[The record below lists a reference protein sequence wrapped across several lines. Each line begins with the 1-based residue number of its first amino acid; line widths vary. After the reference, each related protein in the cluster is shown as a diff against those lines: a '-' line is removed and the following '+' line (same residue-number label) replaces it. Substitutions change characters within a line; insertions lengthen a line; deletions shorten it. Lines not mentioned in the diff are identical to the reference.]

1 MPIALFQLIDIK
13 LMIVLP
19 SDKCLSYGLK
29 LCLHHRRIKIPD
41 ENLPN
46 RAREPLMFSH
56 LLLDTSRAL
65 PIISPFPYYFLVL
78 CNYFLERCWK
88 RIPRSKKKTEMLL
101 FYEEHLRF
109 YTHIYSTRSFGSRVL
124 WIFFNIKLYELTLH

>member
-78 CNYFLERCWK
+78 CNYFSRKVLENN
-88 RIPRSKKKTEMLL
+88 SKKQEESVNAPLL
-101 FYEEHLRF
+101 
-109 YTHIYSTRSFGSRVL
+109 
-124 WIFFNIKLYELTLH
+124 